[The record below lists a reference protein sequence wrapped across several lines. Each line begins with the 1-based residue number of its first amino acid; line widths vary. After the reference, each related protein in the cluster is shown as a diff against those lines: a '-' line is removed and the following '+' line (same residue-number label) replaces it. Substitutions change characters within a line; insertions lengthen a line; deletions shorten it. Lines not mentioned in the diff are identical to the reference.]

1 MSGSAWNFSP
11 ARPAW
16 PGTTSVTPD
25 SSDENTLTHAQMS
38 EAPVSLQTS
47 GSLLGYQTGHQ
58 NKQEQM
64 QKPLSLNSLKMKKD
78 GKKKTQTT

>member
-1 MSGSAWNFSP
+1 
-11 ARPAW
+11 
-16 PGTTSVTPD
+16 
-25 SSDENTLTHAQMS
+25 MS

-78 GKKKTQTT
+78 GKKKNSNYLKFLCLVIRMAGEQRRVGGAYMGT